1 MENQN
6 KLYYLSLKGNRQG
19 PFTFLQLQNMYITPK
34 TMVWVAGES
43 GWRMA
48 GQLEE
53 LRPLFY
59 TEVHYDQS
67 FIPVK
72 TWLVEAILVTLFCCL
87 PFGIIA
93 IVYSIKAQSMN
104 TQRRRSYAQRY
115 SYAAKNWVLGGFFTG
130 LVLGHLTFGC
140 YYLFGVFLL
149 AGVFS

>member
-72 TWLVEAILVTLFCCL
+72 T
-87 PFGIIA
+87 
-93 IVYSIKAQSMN
+93 
-104 TQRRRSYAQRY
+104 
-115 SYAAKNWVLGGFFTG
+115 
-130 LVLGHLTFGC
+130 
-140 YYLFGVFLL
+140 
-149 AGVFS
+149 